1 MACRSYLILAANDTM
16 MKIQSQLMQITTGT
30 FKQES
35 RINGQEFQWNFQT
48 LVE

>member
-1 MACRSYLILAANDTM
+1 
-16 MKIQSQLMQITTGT
+16 MQITTGT

-48 LVE
+48 LVETQIYVPQGNQIQKKSYIAQY